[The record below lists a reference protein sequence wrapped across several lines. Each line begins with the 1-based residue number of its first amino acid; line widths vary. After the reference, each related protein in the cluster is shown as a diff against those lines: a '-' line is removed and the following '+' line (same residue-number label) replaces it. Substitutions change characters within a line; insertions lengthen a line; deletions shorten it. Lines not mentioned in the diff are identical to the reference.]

1 MIINWDEFKVKFHGR
16 TQDAFEDLTYHL
28 FCNEFNNGQGIF
40 RYKNQKFIETEP
52 VETEND
58 IIGFQTKFYDSSPSK
73 HASDF
78 IDAIKGSKKTYGLT
92 KLVFYVFP
100 EFGQSSEKYK
110 TKTKAIE
117 EIENEAKKHN
127 ITIIWKVP
135 SVIKQDLLKPENR
148 ILYYQYFDKAFVGI
162 HNINSFIE
170 LKRNKLKPDLKNNY
184 VKLDNFDDVLNK
196 VKNHDF
202 ISISGNPLLGKTR
215 LALEIAKVLYKDNYT
230 VLIITNTSENLISNI
245 KNVLSYE
252 KPNLI
257 IFDDYNIT
265 HEHLVNVIE
274 EIRYHVRPNKVKFL
288 FSLKKRYEPILNNLL
303 SEFNNVTNIP
313 LDPISNNHM
322 RDIIDASTKP
332 EVYIKYTAIDKILH
346 ISKGNIGICRM
357 VINSIMNNDLRF
369 LESYNGIY
377 KIYFNDLEL
386 NNLTHENKIFLGVLS
401 LFNNINF
408 NDSDFINDLNKLCN
422 FNINSQKRFIN
433 KLAREKIIKYE
444 DNTCSIPDKIL
455 SIYMFHLVFVDEK
468 LLKLPDI
475 IMEFLPLY
483 SSKFQNNIYDTL
495 TIFGVNS
502 LKDIKNQIDS
512 TINKLN
518 EGQLISVYRIFYLC
532 YSEEI
537 IVFLK
542 DWIDNEDSE
551 EFDFDEF
558 EIPKSK
564 NIFTIPPKISLLSL
578 LFHTKYYMAA
588 LQLTL
593 KILIKKPSLLN
604 EILYVLKESYS
615 FTFTGVEN
623 HFRLLNE
630 FLDFV
635 EKDSF
640 NSLERMIIDKLFLFL
655 LSEDNLFRFRHSE
668 FKNNLGEHSI
678 INFSLSSTESLIN
691 LRSRILTR
699 MFSLYDYYP
708 NEIQEIFETYIRNIS
723 KDYEKIFLNEEI
735 QVYNFFKTLN
745 FEKYNANRLCYLYLE
760 QINKNNINL
769 KHDFDFLNKQLVD
782 NVKIYSNAFNR
793 FDRRKTDEIR
803 KSMVENISEESDV
816 INTLNLM
823 KEIDNYNSNSS
834 IYCNLFFEV
843 LIEKDFKLFLE
854 AFSYYLNN
862 NLNLTNRYYFIEF
875 VFDKIDSLDFYNI
888 IINSTHKDKTL
899 IKYYFFE
906 LIPKKYISKTIF
918 SDFMEFIRFELN
930 EITLHYLDN
939 YFKYNDYFIKS
950 DLQTNAKN
958 IVQYLIEIILEKF
971 DEIELNFLFNFCNDN
986 YVYFEDNFEL
996 LKTFYLTCLEKEY
1009 YDYDNSELKTLCE
1022 MNTDFIKEFFNWQI
1036 NHITDFYYWNVDKID
1051 FIWELEYDFS
1061 YIEDLIKLIVEKCE
1075 YFYLD
1080 YVNLLFSAKN
1090 KVEKDFI
1097 NYFINNNS
1105 DDLKMIKVIFE
1116 VIKINYKDE
1125 FVNYL
1130 RKFII
1135 RNSNVETFK
1144 HLVNP
1149 SYKSEVVIEAMF
1161 DESKIDFYNEIKNM
1175 LEEFNDNLDYFEHK
1189 SYINKLI
1196 KDTKENLEYEFNLL
1210 NQSYS

>member
-52 VETEND
+52 VKTEND

-127 ITIIWKVP
+127 IKIIWKVP

-148 ILYYQYFDKAFVGI
+148 ILYYQYFDKEFRGI

-184 VKLDNFDDVLNK
+184 VKLDNFDDAINK
-196 VKNHDF
+196 VKNNEF
-202 ISISGNPLLGKTR
+202 ISIFGNPLSGKTR
-215 LALEIAKVLYKDNYT
+215 LALEVTKILYKDNYN
-230 VLIITNTSENLISNI
+230 VLIITNTSNNLNSNI
-245 KNVLSYE
+245 QKVLAYE

-257 IFDDYNIT
+257 IFDDYNISY
-265 HEHLVNVIE
+265 EHLVSVIE

-288 FSLKKRYEPILNNLL
+288 FTLKKQYASKLNNLL
-303 SEFNNVTNIP
+303 SEFDNIINIP

-322 RDIIDASTKP
+322 RDIIDTSKKP
-332 EVYIKYTAIDKILH
+332 EIRIKYTAIDKILH

-357 VINSIMNNDLRF
+357 VINSIMNNDLKF
-369 LESYNGIY
+369 LESYKGIY

-386 NNLTHENKIFLGVLS
+386 NNLTRENKIFLGVLS

-408 NDSDFINDLNKLCN
+408 KDSDFINDLNKLCN
-422 FNINSQKRFIN
+422 FNLNSQKRFIDE
-433 KLAREKIIKYE
+433 LAHKKIIKYE
-444 DNTCSIPDKIL
+444 DETCSIPDKIL

-468 LLKLPDI
+468 LIKLQNI

-512 TINKLN
+512 TVIDLN
-518 EGQLISVYRIFYLC
+518 EDQLIGVYRIFYLC

-558 EIPKSK
+558 EIPESK
-564 NIFTIPPKISLLSL
+564 NIFAIPPKISLLSL

-604 EILYVLKESYS
+604 KILHVLKESYS

-623 HFRLLNE
+623 HFRLQNE

-635 EKDSF
+635 EIDSF
-640 NSLERMIIDKLFLFL
+640 NSLERMVIDKLFLFL

-691 LRSRILTR
+691 LRSRILAH
-699 MFSLYDYYP
+699 MFSLYDSYP

-735 QVYNFFKTLN
+735 QVYNFFKTL
-745 FEKYNANRLCYLYLE
+745 
-760 QINKNNINL
+760 
-769 KHDFDFLNKQLVD
+769 DFN
-782 NVKIYSNAFNR
+782 
-793 FDRRKTDEIR
+793 
-803 KSMVENISEESDV
+803 
-816 INTLNLM
+816 
-823 KEIDNYNSNSS
+823 
-834 IYCNLFFEV
+834 
-843 LIEKDFKLFLE
+843 
-854 AFSYYLNN
+854 
-862 NLNLTNRYYFIEF
+862 
-875 VFDKIDSLDFYNI
+875 
-888 IINSTHKDKTL
+888 
-899 IKYYFFE
+899 
-906 LIPKKYISKTIF
+906 
-918 SDFMEFIRFELN
+918 
-930 EITLHYLDN
+930 
-939 YFKYNDYFIKS
+939 
-950 DLQTNAKN
+950 
-958 IVQYLIEIILEKF
+958 
-971 DEIELNFLFNFCNDN
+971 
-986 YVYFEDNFEL
+986 
-996 LKTFYLTCLEKEY
+996 
-1009 YDYDNSELKTLCE
+1009 
-1022 MNTDFIKEFFNWQI
+1022 
-1036 NHITDFYYWNVDKID
+1036 
-1051 FIWELEYDFS
+1051 
-1061 YIEDLIKLIVEKCE
+1061 
-1075 YFYLD
+1075 
-1080 YVNLLFSAKN
+1080 
-1090 KVEKDFI
+1090 
-1097 NYFINNNS
+1097 
-1105 DDLKMIKVIFE
+1105 
-1116 VIKINYKDE
+1116 
-1125 FVNYL
+1125 
-1130 RKFII
+1130 
-1135 RNSNVETFK
+1135 
-1144 HLVNP
+1144 
-1149 SYKSEVVIEAMF
+1149 
-1161 DESKIDFYNEIKNM
+1161 
-1175 LEEFNDNLDYFEHK
+1175 
-1189 SYINKLI
+1189 
-1196 KDTKENLEYEFNLL
+1196 
-1210 NQSYS
+1210 

>member
-1 MIINWDEFKVKFHGR
+1 MIVNWDEFKAKFHGR

-78 IDAIKGSKKTYGLT
+78 IDTIKGSKKTYGLT

-110 TKTKAIE
+110 TKTNAIE
-117 EIENEAKKHN
+117 KIENEAKKHD
-127 ITIIWKVP
+127 IKIIWKVP

-148 ILYYQYFDKAFVGI
+148 ILYYQYFDKEFEGI

-184 VKLDNFDDVLNK
+184 VKLDNFDDVINK
-196 VKNHDF
+196 VKNNEF
-202 ISISGNPLLGKTR
+202 ISIFGNPLSGKTR
-215 LALEIAKVLYKDNYT
+215 LALEVAKILYNDDYN
-230 VLIITNTSENLISNI
+230 VLIITNTSDNLTSNI
-245 KNVLSYE
+245 KNILSHE

-257 IFDDYNIT
+257 IFDNYNIT
-265 HEHLVNVIE
+265 YEHLVSVIE
-274 EIRYHVRPNKVKFL
+274 EIRYRVGLNKVKFL
-288 FSLKKRYEPILNNLL
+288 FTLKKQYESKLNNLL
-303 SEFNNVTNIP
+303 FEFDNIINIP

-322 RDIIDASTKP
+322 RDIIDASKKP
-332 EVYIKYTAIDKILH
+332 EIRIKYTAIDKILH

-357 VINSIMNNDLRF
+357 VINSIMKNDLKF
-369 LESYNGIY
+369 LESYKGIY

-386 NNLTHENKIFLGVLS
+386 NNLTRENKIFLGVLS

-422 FNINSQKRFIN
+422 FNLNSQKRFIDELTH
-433 KLAREKIIKYE
+433 KKIIKYE
-444 DNTCSIPDKIL
+444 DETCSIPDKIL

-468 LLKLPDI
+468 LIKLQNI

-512 TINKLN
+512 TVNKLN
-518 EGQLISVYRIFYLC
+518 EDQLIGVYRIFYLC

-558 EIPKSK
+558 EIPESK
-564 NIFTIPPKISLLSL
+564 NIFAIPPEISLLSL

-604 EILYVLKESYS
+604 EILHVLKESYS

-623 HFRLLNE
+623 HFRLQNE

-635 EKDSF
+635 ETDSF
-640 NSLERMIIDKLFLFL
+640 NSLERILIDKLFLFL
-655 LSEDNLFRFRHSE
+655 LSEDNLFMFRHYE
-668 FKNNLGEHSI
+668 FKNNLGELSR

-691 LRSRILTR
+691 LRSRILAH

-708 NEIQEIFETYIRNIS
+708 SEIQEIFETYIRNIS

-735 QVYNFFKTLN
+735 QVYNFFKTLDFN
-745 FEKYNANRLCYLYLE
+745 KYDANRLCYSYLE
-760 QINKNNINL
+760 HINKNNINL
-769 KHDFDFLNKQLVD
+769 KHDFNFLNKQLVN

-803 KSMVENISEESDV
+803 KSMVENIFEDCDV
-816 INTLNLM
+816 INILNLM

-834 IYCNLFFEV
+834 VYCNLFFEV

-854 AFSYYLNN
+854 AFSYYLDN
-862 NLNLTNRYYFIEF
+862 NLNLTNGYYFIKS

-888 IINSTHKDKTL
+888 ILNSNHENKTI

-930 EITLHYLDN
+930 EINLHYLDN
-939 YFKYNDYFIKS
+939 YLKYNDYFIKLN
-950 DLQTNAKN
+950 LQTNAKN
-958 IVQYLIEIILEKF
+958 IVQYLIKIILEKF
-971 DEIELNFLFNFCNDN
+971 DEIELNFLFDFCKDN
-986 YVYFEDNFEL
+986 YGYFEDNFEL

-1009 YDYDNSELKTLCE
+1009 YDYDNSELKKLCE
-1022 MNTDFIKEFFNWQI
+1022 MNKDFIKEFFNW
-1036 NHITDFYYWNVDKID
+1036 HIDHIANFYYWDMDKID
-1051 FIWELEYDFS
+1051 FIWELDYDFS
-1061 YIEDLIKLIVEKCE
+1061 YIEDLIKFIVEKYE

-1080 YVNLLFSAKN
+1080 YVDLLFLAKN

-1097 NYFINNNS
+1097 NYFINKNS

-1116 VIKINYKDE
+1116 IIKINYKGE

-1130 RKFII
+1130 REFII
-1135 RNSNVETFK
+1135 HNSDVEIFK

-1175 LEEFNDNLDYFEHK
+1175 LEEFNDNLNYFEHK

-1196 KDTKENLEYEFNLL
+1196 KDAKADLEFEFNLL
-1210 NQSYS
+1210 N